1 MLDGMVNMMD
11 RENFNPFKLNKKNN
25 FQQIKII
32 TFTFVRQNVVM
43 YVQK

>member
-11 RENFNPFKLNKKNN
+11 RENFNPFKLKKNN